1 METIATHPGVV
12 VHSADGHVQVKMEV
26 ISACGS
32 CEAHAHCTFSE
43 KKDKLVD
50 IDTPHWEDYQ
60 PDDRVTVIINSGRGL
75 QAVLIAYV
83 LPALVMLA
91 AFSVLYILKLPEL
104 WIALITILVVCIYGW
119 VLYLMRH
126 RLQRKFTF
134 RIEKQ

>member
-1 METIATHPGVV
+1 MRLSQHFTLGELCKTSAKTPDGNIPSR
-12 VHSADGHVQVKMEV
+12 VHIENLKRL
-26 ISACGS
+26 CGWLEMLRS
-32 CEAHAHCTFSE
+32 RWNMMYGTGDE
-43 KKDKLVD
+43 
-50 IDTPHWEDYQ
+50 P
-60 PDDRVTVIINSGRGL
+60 VIINSGRGL

-83 LPALVMLA
+83 LPALVMLV

>member
-1 METIATHPGVV
+1 
-12 VHSADGHVQVKMEV
+12 MEV

-50 IDTPHWEDYQ
+50 IDTPHWKDYQ

>member
-50 IDTPHWEDYQ
+50 IDTPHWKDYQ
-60 PDDRVTVIINSGRGL
+60 PDDRVTVIINSSL
-75 QAVLIAYV
+75 
-83 LPALVMLA
+83 
-91 AFSVLYILKLPEL
+91 
-104 WIALITILVVCIYGW
+104 TILVVCIYGW